1 MSPTLVV
8 HDAHKTFGDSVALQ
22 GAELELQRGELLCLL
37 GPNGAGKTTLIRA
50 IAGRVRLDR
59 GNIELL
65 PEETRRDHQNQ
76 LGVVPQEVALYSR
89 LTAKENLEAF
99 GRLHGVPVA
108 ELRSRIEWAMEWT
121 GLAARAD
128 DLVGTFSGGMQRR
141 LNLACG
147 VLHRPAV
154 VLLDEPTVGVD
165 PQSRARIWEMLAVLR
180 NEGTSL
186 LLTTHQLD
194 EAQQYCQRIVIIDHG
209 RTIAAGSLPDL
220 VAQTM
225 GTHRLVT
232 LTLQRP
238 LETFAAGRLYNQGR
252 ALELQL
258 SSLSDELPAVLAQLQ
273 QLAVPVQD
281 IQIESASLQ
290 SVFLHLTGRELRE

>member
-238 LETFAAGRLYNQGR
+238 LDTFSVGRLFNQGR